1 MSKISATIIT
11 YNEEKSIGECIDSLK
26 SVADEIIVVD
36 SFSNDSTKQICLS
49 KGVRFVEHPFKNYI
63 EQKNYALSL
72 TSFDHIICLDADE
85 QLSDELKESI
95 LSIKESWPSEA
106 YKMNRLSKYG
116 GKWIRHGN
124 WYPDRQLR
132 LWNKKMGGWG
142 GKNPHESLVFKIRIK
157 PMQLSGDILHEAYSD
172 SSEAM
177 NKMQSYSEIFSRE
190 YAGKV
195 SSSVFKII
203 VHSSFT
209 FFKSYVIKRGV
220 FDGFEGLMVAVA
232 EANHT
237 FYKYAK
243 LYEANRRLAD
253 EKRASQKKD

>member
-1 MSKISATIIT
+1 MPQISATIIT
-11 YNEEKSIGECIDSLK
+11 YNEEKSIGRCIDSLK
-26 SVADEIIVVD
+26 PVADEIIVVD
-36 SFSNDSTKQICLS
+36 SFSQDSTRRICLD
-49 KGVRFVEHPFKNYI
+49 KNVRFVEHAFRNYI
-63 EQKNYALSL
+63 EQKNFALSL
-72 TSFDHIICLDADE
+72 TSFDHIIALDADE

-95 LSIKESWPSEA
+95 LAIKEAWPADA
-106 YKMNRLSKYG
+106 YRMNRLSKYG

-132 LWNKKMGGWG
+132 LWNKKLGVWG
-142 GKNPHESLVFKIRIK
+142 GRNPHESLIFKTEIR
-157 PMQLSGDILHEAYSD
+157 PMQLSGDILHEAYGD

-177 NKMQSYSEIFSRE
+177 NKMQSYSEIFARE
-190 YAGKV
+190 YAGKL

-203 VHSSFT
+203 VHSGFT

-220 FDGFEGLMVAVA
+220 FDGFEGLMVAMA

-243 LYEANRRLAD
+243 LYEANRRLVEQRKPSSKA
-253 EKRASQKKD
+253 